1 MSANGWTA
9 ISAYSGAARGKI
21 RRWRAYLWAIMAWR
35 DYLRKSKQIA
45 KSATTIAAKA
55 KNSVVP

>member
-9 ISAYSGAARGKI
+9 ISAYSGPLEGKSALARLSVGD
-21 RRWRAYLWAIMAWR
+21 MAWR